1 MNASEKFKNRFLDKK
16 HICVGLDTDIRKIP
30 RHLLE
35 SKNPI
40 VEFNKAIIEAT
51 WREACAYKINLAF
64 YEASGSAGVENLLK
78 TIDLIPEEVPV
89 IGDAKRGDI
98 GNTAEMYAREL
109 FDYYKFDASTI
120 NPLMGF
126 DSAKPFLD
134 YRDKINF
141 VLALTSNSG
150 AEDFEKLRLADGSFL
165 YQEIIKKSGTWG
177 NNIGFVF
184 GATHPDE
191 LKKNLHLLGDA
202 LTLLPGVGAQGGSLE
217 EIVKIFADEK
227 KNNFIINI
235 SRGLIYLDSTKL
247 FAEKTRN
254 KIELLNKTVA
264 DLLEMKDGRER
275 KNI

>member
-1 MNASEKFKNRFLDKK
+1 MDASEKFKNKFLEGK

-30 RHLLE
+30 SHLSE
-35 SKNPI
+35 TKNPI

-51 WREACAYKINLAF
+51 RREACAYKINLAF
-64 YEASGSAGVENLLK
+64 YEASGSAGVENLLE
-78 TIDLIPEEVPV
+78 TIELIPEEVPV

-98 GNTAEMYAREL
+98 GNTAEMYAREQ

-126 DSAKPFLD
+126 DSAKPFVD

-150 AEDFEKLRLADGSFL
+150 AKDFEKLRLADGSFL
-165 YQEIIKKSGTWG
+165 YQEIIKKSRTWG
-177 NNIGFVF
+177 DNIGFVF
-184 GATHPDE
+184 GATNPDE
-191 LKKNLHLLGDA
+191 LRKNLHLLGGA

-217 EIVKIFADEK
+217 EIVKIFTDEK